1 MTQKCCIDLLLLLLV
16 QKLQYEYISKV
27 HIGTYKISIKF
38 GFRKRMPEV
47 EKDEME
53 GEIEGK
59 EAGSKDKDRKHDSG
73 AADLE
78 KGSLLLLQNSQGD

>member
-1 MTQKCCIDLLLLLLV
+1 
-16 QKLQYEYISKV
+16 
-27 HIGTYKISIKF
+27 
-38 GFRKRMPEV
+38 MPEV

-53 GEIEGK
+53 GEIEVK

-78 KGSLLLLQNSQGD
+78 KVSLLLLLEFLGGQREIITFI

>member
-1 MTQKCCIDLLLLLLV
+1 
-16 QKLQYEYISKV
+16 
-27 HIGTYKISIKF
+27 
-38 GFRKRMPEV
+38 MPEV

-78 KGSLLLLQNSQGD
+78 KVSLLLLLELLGGQREIIIRLYKVLKCRKLTFYLWKKPFSFDET

>member
-1 MTQKCCIDLLLLLLV
+1 
-16 QKLQYEYISKV
+16 
-27 HIGTYKISIKF
+27 
-38 GFRKRMPEV
+38 MPEV

-78 KGSLLLLQNSQGD
+78 KVSLLLLLEFLGGQREIIIRLYKTLKC